1 MFLALSAIASH
12 LRGVPHFQSL
22 WSVRD
27 GLTAEARDVVPFID
41 VRYEG
46 ATVGDAKGASS
57 VNVSPV
63 VSVSIGVSRG
73 PDAAADLHAAFA
85 AAIRALHG
93 FKVQGASET
102 NDQWTGLVLSQ
113 VRAFDPF
120 DSVVGCQL
128 IFTHSKRFAVSTCG
142 GC

>member
-1 MFLALSAIASH
+1 MFLALAGIATH
-12 LRGVPHFQSL
+12 LRNVPHFQS

-27 GLTAEARDVVPFID
+27 GLTSEPRDAVPFVD
-41 VRYEG
+41 VRFEG

-63 VSVSIGVSRG
+63 VSVSIGVARS

-85 AAIRALHG
+85 AAIKALHG
-93 FKVQGASET
+93 FKVPGANET
-102 NDQWTGLVLSQ
+102 KDLWTALILGQ
-113 VRAFDPF
+113 VRALDPF

-128 IFTHSKRFAVSTCG
+128 IFTLGKRFEVGACG
-142 GC
+142 AC